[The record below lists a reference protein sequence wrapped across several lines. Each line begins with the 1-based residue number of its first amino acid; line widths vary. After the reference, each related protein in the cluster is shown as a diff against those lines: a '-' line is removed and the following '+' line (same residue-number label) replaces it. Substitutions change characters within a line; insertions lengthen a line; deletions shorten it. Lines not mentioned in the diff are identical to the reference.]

1 MTEQQN
7 TLILL
12 IKSALTG
19 ERYDLPDGIGL
30 KDVFGIAKR
39 HGVDVMAYY
48 GALNCG
54 VDKQSDVM
62 NEEVIR
68 VYKSASRSETQMM
81 EINRLT
87 EAFERKKI
95 DYLPLKGMLLKPIYP
110 KSEMRRMGDADILIR
125 CEQYEVISA
134 VMKELGYEEKYES
147 DHELAWKKG
156 QVLVELHK
164 RLIPS
169 YNKDYYAYYGDGW
182 NIAKPSDEN
191 TCRYKMDAEDEMVY
205 LFTHFA
211 KHYRDAGIGIRHLVD
226 LWVYRRC
233 YPDLNEEYVRTE
245 LGKLQ
250 LLEFYDNILDTLQS
264 WLGIFPGNDKT
275 EFITQ
280 VIFTSGE
287 FGRSHNSKLSSALKT
302 SKGGRT
308 VNEVKRKRVLNLFFP
323 AYSVMCE
330 KYNILKKA
338 PALLPV
344 MWVVRAFDKKSKIK
358 TIGKIVN
365 EQLSF
370 TPNEVSAYQQSL
382 NYVGLD
388 YYFSEDSDCL

>member
-125 CEQYEVISA
+125 CEQYEAISA

-156 QVLVELHK
+156 QMLVELHK

-182 NIAKPSDEN
+182 KIARPTCDGS
-191 TCRYKMDAEDEMVY
+191 CRYEMDKNDEMIY

-226 LWVYRRC
+226 LWVYRRNHS
-233 YPDLNEEYVRTE
+233 DLDEEYIRAE
-245 LGKLQ
+245 LEKLQ
-250 LLEFYDNILDTLQS
+250 LFSFYENILDTLRVWFDS
-264 WLGIFPGNDKT
+264 HKENDKT

-280 VIFTSGE
+280 FIFTSGE
-287 FGRSHNSKLSSALKT
+287 FGLKENSKLSSALKST
-302 SKGGRT
+302 KGGKSASA
-308 VNEVKRKRVLNLFFP
+308 VKRERAITLFFP
-323 AYSVMCE
+323 SYSVMSE
-330 KYNILKKA
+330 KYPVLKKA
-338 PALLPV
+338 PVLLPV
-344 MWVVRAFDKKSKIK
+344 MWVVRAFSKVSKIK
-358 TIGKIVN
+358 KVGRTLEDRIDFKADD
-365 EQLSF
+365 
-370 TPNEVSAYQQSL
+370 VSAYQRSL
-382 NYVGLD
+382 AFVGLD
-388 YYFSEDSDCL
+388 FNFSE